1 MASSCRCQEGHIG
14 FPKPKVVI
22 NTKGGREGHFRPT
35 SSGVNRVKI
44 VISRKGV
51 DSESG
56 GMASPILP
64 CGCLC
69 SIPIPS
75 TLAEVRYADIKFGK
89 HTLQQISNELNP
101 SWSSHE
107 FAHLDPDL
115 RSKALEKRPENW
127 RAAFGQSGSAAGL
140 LINQSVGD
148 GGV

>member
-1 MASSCRCQEGHIG
+1 M
-14 FPKPKVVI
+14 
-22 NTKGGREGHFRPT
+22 
-35 SSGVNRVKI
+35 KI

-51 DSESG
+51 DSSERSD
-56 GMASPILP
+56 MASPILP

-75 TLAEVRYADIKFGK
+75 TQPEVRYADIKFGK
-89 HTLQQISNELNP
+89 HTLQQVCNELNP

-127 RAAFGQSGSAAGL
+127 RPAFGRAQGSARRVSSL
-140 LINQSVGD
+140 
-148 GGV
+148 GVED